1 MIDHKVDCP
10 EVDAAIAE
18 LTRASASAAPL
29 MRRVANVMLDAVEE
43 NFAQEGRPGWAGI
56 KRKGKILQSTGRLA
70 DSIVTAHD
78 DTTAAVG
85 TNVVYARIHNN
96 GGTTKAHM
104 IRPKNKKA
112 LSFNGRVV
120 KSVRHPGSKIPARPF
135 LKLTPDDE
143 REIVDT
149 AEDYLRA
156 LGLR

>member
-29 MRRVANVMLDAVEE
+29 MRRVANVMLDAVKE
-43 NFAQEGRPGWAGI
+43 NFAQEGRPAWAGI
-56 KRKGKILQSTGRLA
+56 KRKGKILQDTGRLA

-78 DTTAAVG
+78 ATTAAVG

-104 IRPKNKKA
+104 IRPKNKRA
-112 LSFNGRVV
+112 LAFGGRVV